1 MIISYCVNPECSNPK
16 NHPKLKKCYT
26 CGSSLILNQRYR
38 VIKRLGKGGFG
49 ATFVGVDLSE
59 QNNPLCVVKQLRP
72 IVDNPEAFNM
82 ALSLFKREAK
92 TMAKIAHPQ
101 IPKLLNHF
109 VDDEKFYLIQ
119 ELINGDNLQKEV
131 REKGVYGELGVKR
144 FLEEITPVLQ
154 YLHSQKVIHRDIK
167 PANILRRKK
176 DGKLILIDFGAVK
189 DQVNTQLAQTYG
201 QTALTKFAVGTMG
214 YAPPE
219 QMAMRPIFASDIY
232 ALGATCLYLLTG
244 KSPKKFERDADTGNI
259 IWESEVNISPS
270 FKKVLSKMLMP
281 STKERFKTADDLLK
295 ALDIAPFEE
304 GLSQNVISSKFPD
317 NGGSLSLD
325 DVSTTDFSV
334 TQGGDN
340 TMSPTQQLRQAIQ
353 KRKKKIKTISIKW
366 DDESFRAAYNGGK
379 KDFSE
384 QELNNINLTG
394 VRLNKFIFRYAQLEG
409 AIFIESNLSQSNFYS
424 SNLQGANFTNANLA
438 QAYFAKSEL
447 RDTDFRGANLQGAD
461 FTNANVRDANFC
473 GANLKNV
480 KITQNQLKEAR
491 INWTTIL
498 PDGGRRWWKFF

>member
-1 MIISYCVNPECSNPK
+1 MIISYCVNPECPSPK
-16 NHPKLKKCYT
+16 NHPKLKNCNA
-26 CGSSLILNQRYR
+26 CGSNLILNRRYR

-49 ATFVGVDLSE
+49 ATFVGVDLI
-59 QNNPLCVVKQLRP
+59 NKDDPLCVVKQLRP
-72 IVDNPEAFNM
+72 IVDDPQAFKM

-92 TMAKIAHPQ
+92 TLAKINHPQ

-109 VDDEKFYLIQ
+109 VDDEKFYVIQ

-131 REKGVYGELGVKR
+131 KEKGVYGELGVKR
-144 FLEEITPVLQ
+144 FLAEITPILQ

-201 QTALTKFAVGTMG
+201 QTALTQFAVGTMG

-219 QMAMRPIFASDIY
+219 QMAMRPIYASDIY

-244 KSPKKFERDADTGNI
+244 KSPKKFERDSDTGDI

-281 STKERFKTADDLLK
+281 NVKERYKTADELLK
-295 ALDIAPFEE
+295 ALDVAPFEQS
-304 GLSQNVISSKFPD
+304 LNQSFVTVIQSTDKSS
-317 NGGSLSLD
+317 D
-325 DVSTTDFSV
+325 DISTTDLSV
-334 TQGGDN
+334 TQTGDV

-353 KRKKKIKTISIKW
+353 KRKKKTNTITIKW

-394 VRLNKFIFRYAQLEG
+394 VKLSKFIFRYAQLEG
-409 AIFIESNLSQSNFYS
+409 AIFIESNLAQSNFYS
-424 SNLQGANFTNANLA
+424 SNVQGANFSNANLA

-447 RDTDFRGANLQGAD
+447 RDADFRGANLQGAD
-461 FTNANVRDANFC
+461 FTNANLADTNFC
-473 GANLKNV
+473 GANLKNS
-480 KITQNQLKEAR
+480 KITQNQLKEAKV
-491 INWTTIL
+491 NWATVF
-498 PDGGRRWWKFF
+498 PDGGRRWWKLF